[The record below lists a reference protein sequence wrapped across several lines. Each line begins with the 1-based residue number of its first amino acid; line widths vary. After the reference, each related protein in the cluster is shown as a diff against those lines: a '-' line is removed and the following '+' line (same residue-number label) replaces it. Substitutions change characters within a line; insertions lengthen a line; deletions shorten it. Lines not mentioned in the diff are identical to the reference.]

1 MSDSIGL
8 PNGQFP
14 EDVELCKYNSLTCNP
29 ILKVDNYYKAVPY
42 NFFFDSW
49 YWSQAELTNK
59 LEVLLA
65 VRFGLEYDI
74 NKLGDGML
82 SKLSFNTQMYIKFS
96 QYVKKHAQKEA
107 FQIIHEFEKTAF
119 SLKVKTGFSPTDVM
133 LILGIKN
140 AMDIKQVLLDT
151 RALAR
156 NNYCPLYINRQTFNR
171 IFKQDYHAGMVKQ
184 LTDDRTYRGEGP
196 LTPFPP
202 NRY

>member
-1 MSDSIGL
+1 MNDIIRS

-14 EDVELCKYNSLTCNP
+14 EDVELCNYTSLTCNP
-29 ILKVDNYYKAVPY
+29 ILKVGNYYIAAPY

-49 YWSQAELTNK
+49 YWEQAQKVNK
-59 LEVLLA
+59 LEALLA

-74 NKLGDGML
+74 NKLGDGMI

-96 QYVKKHAQKEA
+96 QYVKKHAKKEA

-133 LILGIKN
+133 LILGIKK
-140 AMDIKQVLLDT
+140 ALSTPQVIVDAK
-151 RALAR
+151 ALAD
-156 NNYCPLYINRQTFNR
+156 NNFCPLYINRQTFNQ
-171 IFKQDYHAGMVKQ
+171 IFKTYYHAGMLKQ
-184 LTDDRTYRGEGP
+184 VTNDRTYRGEGP
-196 LTPFPP
+196 LTPFPS

>member
-1 MSDSIGL
+1 MNDIIRS

-14 EDVELCKYNSLTCNP
+14 EDVELCNYTSLTCNP
-29 ILKVDNYYKAVPY
+29 ILKVGNYYIAAPY

-49 YWSQAELTNK
+49 YWEQAQKVNK
-59 LEVLLA
+59 LEALLA

-74 NKLGDGML
+74 NKLGDGMI

-96 QYVKKHAQKEA
+96 QYVKKHAKKEA

-133 LILGIKN
+133 LILGIKK
-140 AMDIKQVLLDT
+140 ALSTPQVIVDAK
-151 RALAR
+151 ALAD
-156 NNYCPLYINRQTFNR
+156 NNFCPLYINRQTFNQ
-171 IFKQDYHAGMVKQ
+171 IFKTDYHAGMLKQ
-184 LTDDRTYRGEGP
+184 LTNDRTYRGEGP
-196 LTPFPP
+196 LTPFPS